1 MDSTKP
7 FDTNSEEF
15 RHQCEVRYFLKMR
28 RDRGR
33 DAVMR
38 EMELIG
44 KRRGE
49 ASSKKLLKDAYD
61 QWQRGNR
68 GEHKDWRRE

>member
-7 FDTNSEEF
+7 IDTNSEEF
-15 RHQCEVRYFLKMR
+15 RHHCEVRYFLKMR
-28 RDRGR
+28 LKKGR
-33 DAVMR
+33 DAVLR
-38 EMELIG
+38 EMEAIG

-49 ASSKKLLKDAYD
+49 AASKALMKDVYD
-61 QWQRGNR
+61 QWMRGNR